1 MDEKRGKT
9 GCAHC
14 QVWVESEEETMQF
27 MKQLVFGFLVCMIS
41 AGASWAAERGY
52 QLVTGRDSKLC
63 ARVLEAFREDVDDRG
78 RLRYQHEIFRQIAWK
93 PVELKG
99 QGPKTRHCS
108 SLDKALLDLDN
119 DGQQDLVVKT
129 TFCMKGAP
137 SDSLYVFPADNSV
150 LDQASWQDMSP
161 LLATNDKFERTG
173 GTYPLTSLP
182 MENGS
187 LALTTL
193 FAIHPFMLDGVTYV
207 SLTDARREWIVV
219 AKYLRGE
226 RFEDLCYLRAS
237 TF

>member
-1 MDEKRGKT
+1 
-9 GCAHC
+9 
-14 QVWVESEEETMQF
+14 MQF
-27 MKQLVFGFLVCMIS
+27 IQQLVLGLITFMMSVGVVW
-41 AGASWAAERGY
+41 AGERGY
-52 QLVTGRDSKLC
+52 QLVVGRDNKLC

-78 RLRYQHEIFRQIAWK
+78 RLRYQHEIFRQITWK

-108 SLDKALLDLDN
+108 SLDRALVDLDN

-137 SDSLYVFPADNSV
+137 SDSLYVFSADNSV
-150 LDQASWQDMSP
+150 LDQVSWQDMSP

-182 MENGS
+182 MKDGS
-187 LALTTL
+187 PALTTL

-207 SLTDARREWIVV
+207 SLTDARREWIVI
-219 AKYLRGE
+219 ATYLRGE
-226 RFEDLCYLRAS
+226 RFEDLCYLRMAGR
-237 TF
+237 